1 MSKSKVKFTSLH
13 TWSEC
18 KKSNGDTEYNKYD
31 KDDCYQ
37 RSLKQKMFLE
47 RTAVRT
53 TLASFAMSLYKERGR
68 VTRTVAARMM
78 KGLLESA
85 VEDKSSDATSL
96 LETDIAP

>member
-1 MSKSKVKFTSLH
+1 M
-13 TWSEC
+13 
-18 KKSNGDTEYNKYD
+18 
-31 KDDCYQ
+31 
-37 RSLKQKMFLE
+37 
-47 RTAVRT
+47 RT